1 MQIRP
6 IPAVTCVLLHDRYDP
21 VDGLQLLDFV
31 GLAAARAGLSARAVT
46 GPESTEKDVDV
57 RFGAVR
63 VTVRQAAQPVSPK
76 SLAAALD
83 YPVTHLMMPEAR
95 AIAGRH
101 VASTLI
107 SAERLDRAE
116 TEAARDDAA
125 EPPAFEDWRQARS
138 AMMVC
143 LLVADYVAGKNRA
156 SAVHWRTSDHLV
168 SQSVLREAA
177 QGEAPQAPYGLFVRP
192 HLLRNTEDDKNAARG
207 IAAAGAEHL
216 VGVPV
221 SVAPEDVPYGWM
233 ADRAV
238 DFVFACHQRG
248 GIVPDG
254 ETVGVADA
262 ELVRVDH
269 LPPTDEAPA
278 GQIRLVAVRSERYG
292 IGEDPTDARSG
303 PAGQALAGR
312 SAAEL
317 DPDDEIDQAI
327 LTLLAERSGRDGTQD
342 RAAGPPSMPDT
353 GAAAPTVAPDPLP
366 VVERAPATPVPFKAA
381 ASDKG
386 AETAPARRQAL
397 ALSEL
402 RRIANGGTMPSPRER
417 NQPTSTPAAE
427 PPRFVRPGAE
437 QTAPVE
443 DDAGIE
449 PPAAPDASAG
459 DSVPNAPAATVPG
472 AEPVAFDLLD
482 IAEPPATVVP
492 DAEPVAFDLLADPDR
507 QAGLL
512 RGILARLRR
521 RTIRSAA

>member
-6 IPAVTCVLLHDRYDP
+6 IQAVTCVLLHDRYDP
-21 VDGLQLLDFV
+21 VDGLQLLDFI

-46 GPESTEKDVDV
+46 GPESTEKDLDV

-107 SAERLDRAE
+107 SAERLDTAE
-116 TEAARDDAA
+116 TEAAQGDAT

-156 SAVHWRTSDHLV
+156 SAVHWRPSDHLV

-192 HLLRNTEDDKNAARG
+192 HLLRNAEDDKNAARG
-207 IAAAGAEHL
+207 IAVAGAEHL

-254 ETVGVADA
+254 ETVGAADA

-278 GQIRLVAVRSERYG
+278 GQIRLVAVRSERHG
-292 IGEDPTDARSG
+292 IGEAVAEMRSG

-312 SAAEL
+312 PAAEL

-342 RAAGPPSMPDT
+342 KAAGTPPVPDT
-353 GAAAPTVAPDPLP
+353 GAAAPTAAPDPLP
-366 VVERAPATPVPFKAA
+366 VVARAPATPVPFRAA
-381 ASDKG
+381 EPEDLQ
-386 AETAPARRQAL
+386 TAPARRQAL

-417 NQPTSTPAAE
+417 SQPTSTPAAE
-427 PPRFVRPGAE
+427 PPRFVRTG
-437 QTAPVE
+437 VE
-443 DDAGIE
+443 RTVPADDDAGNDR
-449 PPAAPDASAG
+449 PAAPDASAS
-459 DSVPNAPAATVPG
+459 DSAPNAAAATLPE
-472 AEPVAFDLLD
+472 AEPVAFELPD

>member
-6 IPAVTCVLLHDRYDP
+6 IQSVTCVLLHDRYDP
-21 VDGLQLLDFV
+21 VDGLQLLDFI

-46 GPESTEKDVDV
+46 GPESTEKDLDV

-107 SAERLDRAE
+107 SAERLDGAE
-116 TEAARDDAA
+116 TDAAQDDAA

-156 SAVHWRTSDHLV
+156 SAVHWRPSDHLV

-177 QGEAPQAPYGLFVRP
+177 QDEAPLAPYGLFVRP

-207 IAAAGAEHL
+207 IAVAGAEHL

-254 ETVGVADA
+254 ETVGAADA

-312 SAAEL
+312 PVAEL

-327 LTLLAERSGRDGTQD
+327 LTLLAERSGRDGTQ
-342 RAAGPPSMPDT
+342 AETAGTPPMPDT
-353 GAAAPTVAPDPLP
+353 GAAAPTNAPDPLP
-366 VVERAPATPVPFKAA
+366 VVEGAPATPVPFKAA

-437 QTAPVE
+437 QSAPAE
-443 DDAGIE
+443 DDAGIDR
-449 PPAAPDASAG
+449 PAAPNASAG
-459 DSVPNAPAATVPG
+459 DSVPNTAAATVPE

-482 IAEPPATVVP
+482 IAAPPAPAVP